1 MQLDAHLHPSGFP
14 QTLRSLVA
22 VAALLALVLSAPLGS
37 TASAAPTP
45 VPGGANQL
53 NGVSGSLS
61 STIFNGKLRFRKLQ
75 LRTSTPAEAT
85 PDPGGSAF
93 TLTYIVSNGTAK
105 NIYGN
110 VSASAIDADGI
121 AVAGHSVGV
130 YGAYYSMPPGAPVR
144 GTLSFVLPA
153 GFVPVKILLV
163 PGDGPAVRINL
174 KASDIPA
181 AMPSPSPTP

>member
-1 MQLDAHLHPSGFP
+1 MPNP
-14 QTLRSLVA
+14 RTLVP
-22 VAALLALVLSAPLGS
+22 VAAFVVLGLSASLGS

-53 NGVSGSLS
+53 NGVSGTLS
-61 STIFNGKLRFRKLQ
+61 STIFNGKLRFRKML

-85 PDPGGSAF
+85 PDAGGMAL

-110 VSASAIDADGI
+110 VGASMVDADGI
-121 AVAGHSVGV
+121 AVAGHPLGV

-144 GTLSFVLPA
+144 GTISFVLPA

-174 KASDIPA
+174 KASDLPA
-181 AMPSPSPTP
+181 AAPAPSPTP